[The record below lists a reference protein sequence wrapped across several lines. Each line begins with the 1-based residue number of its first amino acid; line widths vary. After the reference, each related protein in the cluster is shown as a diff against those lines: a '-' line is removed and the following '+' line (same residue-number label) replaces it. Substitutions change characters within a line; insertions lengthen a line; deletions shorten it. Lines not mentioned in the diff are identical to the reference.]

1 MKFFISEATIF
12 DEDEQLWFTK
22 VGSGSKSGPLHY
34 TVWGK
39 DKEESRQKAREL
51 VAILQA

>member
-1 MKFFISEATIF
+1 MKYFISDATIF

-22 VGSGSKSGPLHY
+22 VGSGSKSGSLHY

-39 DKEESRQKAREL
+39 NEEESRQKARDL
-51 VAILQA
+51 VLLLGQ